1 MGEQASVPIE
11 PPTQTALL
19 DESLKVNGVFIAG
32 VPGAGG
38 YDAIFCLI
46 ADDMDV
52 EANRESTIDR
62 LFAAWKGSGV
72 RVCPLL
78 AQNDPSGLLLSSV
91 DEETE

>member
-1 MGEQASVPIE
+1 MGQQASVPIE

-19 DESLKVNGVFIAG
+19 DDSLKVDGVLLAG

-46 ADDMDV
+46 ADDDDHGV
-52 EANRESTIDR
+52 YSQLQSVWKKRE
-62 LFAAWKGSGV
+62 V

-78 AQNDPSGLLLSSV
+78 AQHDSEGLRVKFGDSK
-91 DEETE
+91 